1 MNIQGRVKDAIHV
14 LLGNKIAIDKET
26 SIYEIVGWK
35 YDIVKPSYKEIYSEI
50 SIKLRQLS
58 DMALKLSIGFQK

>member
-1 MNIQGRVKDAIHV
+1 MNIKQRVKDAIHV

-50 SIKLRQLS
+50 AIKLQQLS
-58 DMALKLSIGFQK
+58 HMALKRSIGFQK